1 MQQTDIPIIQK
12 TYDLYRDLHGL
23 QKTVPKMERHSL
35 WQKVETTTLDALETL
50 LKTGYLPHEK
60 RAEYLIR
67 ASVQI
72 DMLRLFIRLS
82 FDIKAINQKSY
93 VALQES
99 VDEIGR
105 MLGGWI
111 KSLKQR

>member
-12 TYDLYRDLHGL
+12 TYDLYRALHGL
-23 QKTVPKMERHSL
+23 QKGVPKMERHSL
-35 WQKVETTTLDALETL
+35 WQKVETTTLDALESI
-50 LKTGYLPHEK
+50 LKTGYLSPEK
-60 RAEYLIR
+60 RTEHLLR
-67 ASVQI
+67 ASLQI

-93 VALQES
+93 MALQEA